1 MVDRRRNS
9 RVADTA
15 QASGCPY
22 ACRWPWCIVLVLLLV
37 GSGLLTVDA
46 GPAKRASP
54 FLIGALTD
62 SWGPTPGIVGMRD
75 GLLALGYREGE
86 QFVIGVRFTQGDVAA
101 LPAVARELVEH
112 GVDLIFAMNENTAQ
126 AAQRATSH
134 IPIVVAG
141 GDPLGAGLIQ
151 SLARPGGNLTGVTDL
166 ALELGPKRLQ
176 VFQELIPGLKRVL
189 FLYDAADA
197 ASVREARGYRDAA
210 RHLGMALVERVVRTQ
225 EEAQVALAQIQKGE
239 VDGLLMPRSLALNIP
254 GFLVKAAAQR
264 AIPVMCDGAFWVER
278 GCLASYG
285 PDFYDSGRQAARLV
299 DKILQGTQPAEIPV
313 ELNPNIEFVINLK
326 TAHTLGLPIA
336 PEVLFQ
342 ANRLIR

>member
-1 MVDRRRNS
+1 MAFDIQVAERWDMVDRRQHS

-22 ACRWPWCIVLVLLLV
+22 TCRWPWCIVLVLLWM

-101 LPAVARELVEH
+101 LPAAARELVEH

-126 AAQRATSH
+126 AAQRATSR

-141 GDPLGAGLIQ
+141 G
-151 SLARPGGNLTGVTDL
+151 
-166 ALELGPKRLQ
+166 
-176 VFQELIPGLKRVL
+176 
-189 FLYDAADA
+189 
-197 ASVREARGYRDAA
+197 
-210 RHLGMALVERVVRTQ
+210 
-225 EEAQVALAQIQKGE
+225 
-239 VDGLLMPRSLALNIP
+239 
-254 GFLVKAAAQR
+254 
-264 AIPVMCDGAFWVER
+264 
-278 GCLASYG
+278 
-285 PDFYDSGRQAARLV
+285 
-299 DKILQGTQPAEIPV
+299 ILWWQD
-313 ELNPNIEFVINLK
+313 
-326 TAHTLGLPIA
+326 
-336 PEVLFQ
+336 
-342 ANRLIR
+342 

>member
-1 MVDRRRNS
+1 MGERRVRGSIADTTKARGSPCRRRWLW
-9 RVADTA
+9 
-15 QASGCPY
+15 GG
-22 ACRWPWCIVLVLLLV
+22 ILVVLLV
-37 GSGLLTVDA
+37 GSGLLTGSVGA
-46 GPAKRASP
+46 ANRASP

-62 SWGPTPGIVGMRD
+62 SWGPTPGVVGLRD
-75 GLLALGYREGE
+75 GLLALGYHEEE

-101 LPAVARELVEH
+101 LSAAARELVEH
-112 GVDLIFAMNENTAQ
+112 GADLIFAHNDNTAK
-126 AAQRATSH
+126 AAQQATSR

-151 SLARPGGNLTGVTDL
+151 SLARPRGNLTGVTDL

-189 FLYDAADA
+189 FSYDADDA
-197 ASVREARGYRDAA
+197 ASVKEAKGYRDAA
-210 RHLGMALVERVVRTQ
+210 RHLGIVLVERAVQTQ
-225 EEAQVALAQIQKGE
+225 EEAQAALAQIQQGE
-239 VDGLLMPRSLALNIP
+239 VDGFLVPRSLALNIP
-254 GFLVKAAAQR
+254 GFLVEAAAQR
-264 AIPVMCDGAFWVER
+264 AMPVMCDGAFWVER

-299 DKILQGTQPAEIPV
+299 DKLLKGTPPAEIPV
-313 ELNPNIEFVINLK
+313 EVNAKIEFVINQK
-326 TAHTLGLPIA
+326 TAHALGLTIA